1 MAIGREGDARPAA
14 GAAGAGL
21 AHSLLTLVGDRVASV
36 AAALVDCAKA
46 AALAARANRAAK
58 RRGSWVCMTESF
70 DVGWGLAELA
80 CRGLVVGLAPCVGV
94 SLRTARRFKLKFSC
108 SASEN
113 RLMTEGLPRIHWTD
127 DGQTHSAVWRSLSGH
142 APPGHVQLVGDDLSA
157 GTALRLARA
166 GTGLLWCGD
175 YQNARH
181 LLQAMGRR
189 LEQQP
194 ATLSLGN
201 DKPLSKCGFATLLNP
216 HGGRPASAGLGA
228 PTRDKLVSEK
238 QPATLRQVF
247 AATRQ
252 AQAQRALL
260 LGQLLLPFDAD
271 HGLPLRRAPDVRAA
285 GLQAHGAAAEHY
297 VASLREL
304 LGLIGAFEWRKKGV
318 PIDALQGRI
327 HPHHG
332 VFSPVRG
339 EYVDLVAQAP
349 LPAVAS
355 SAGAF
360 DIGCGTGV
368 LAAVLAQRGVQVVAT
383 DIDAR
388 ALACTRD
395 NLQRL
400 GLASSV
406 TVQAADLFPPGR
418 AGVVLCN
425 PPWLPAQPHSALD
438 AAVYDPDS
446 RMLRG
451 FLAGLREHL
460 ADAGEGWLVMSD
472 LAEHLGLRT
481 RAELLGWIAHGGLRV
496 LGRLDTRPRHARAG
510 DASDPLHAA
519 RAAEVTSLWRL
530 QAAPTRRWV
539 E

>member
-1 MAIGREGDARPAA
+1 M
-14 GAAGAGL
+14 
-21 AHSLLTLVGDRVASV
+21 S
-36 AAALVDCAKA
+36 
-46 AALAARANRAAK
+46 
-58 RRGSWVCMTESF
+58 
-70 DVGWGLAELA
+70 
-80 CRGLVVGLAPCVGV
+80 
-94 SLRTARRFKLKFSC
+94 
-108 SASEN
+108 
-113 RLMTEGLPRIHWTD
+113 EGLPRIHWTD
-127 DGQTHSAVWRSLSGH
+127 DGHSHSAPWRSLSGH
-142 APPGHVQLVGDDLSA
+142 APPSLVQLVGDEVSA
-157 GTALRLARA
+157 GAALHLARA

-189 LEQQP
+189 LEP
-194 ATLSLGN
+194 A
-201 DKPLSKCGFATLLNP
+201 
-216 HGGRPASAGLGA
+216 PAPRSNR
-228 PTRDKLVSEK
+228 TS
-238 QPATLRQVF
+238 TLRDAF
-247 AATRQ
+247 LATRQ
-252 AQAQRALL
+252 AQAERAQL
-260 LGQLLLPFDAD
+260 LGLLLLPFDAD

-285 GLQAHGAAAEHY
+285 GLQAHGPVGEHY

-318 PIDALQGRI
+318 PIDALQARI

-349 LPAVAS
+349 LPAAART
-355 SAGAF
+355 AGAF

-368 LAAVLAQRGVQVVAT
+368 LAAVLAQRGLRVVAT

-388 ALACTRD
+388 ALACTQD

-400 GLASSV
+400 GLGAAV
-406 TVQAADLFPPGR
+406 TVQAADLFPAGR

-425 PPWLPAQPHSALD
+425 PPWVPAPAHSALD

-451 FLAGLREHL
+451 FLAGLRAHL
-460 ADAGEGWLVMSD
+460 APGGEGWLVLSD

-481 RAELLGWIAHGGLRV
+481 RDELLGWIAQGGLRV
-496 LGRLDTRPRHARAG
+496 LGRMDTRARHHRAA
-510 DASDPLHAA
+510 DTRDPLHAA

-530 QAAPTRRWV
+530 QADSGA
-539 E
+539 